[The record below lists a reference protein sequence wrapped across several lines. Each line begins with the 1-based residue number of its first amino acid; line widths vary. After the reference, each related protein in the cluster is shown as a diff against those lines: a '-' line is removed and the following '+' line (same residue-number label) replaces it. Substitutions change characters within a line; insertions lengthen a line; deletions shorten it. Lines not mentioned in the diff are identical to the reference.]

1 MVAVEPRPHVEEAG
15 RGPAVLLLHG
25 WGGSSELWRAVA
37 GHLAGRRF
45 SALAPDLPGFGGTAQ
60 PPAAW
65 GVEDYARWTL
75 ALLDSRGLDRVH
87 VVGHSFGGR
96 VGIKMASLWP
106 ERVDRLVLTSSAGIR
121 PARPPAYLARIVLF
135 KAARRL
141 AGTALVPAPARR
153 WAAARVAGSGS
164 EDYRNATGTLRPS
177 FVRVVNEDLRPD
189 LRRIASPTL
198 LVWGDRDDST
208 PLRDAQEME
217 RLVADAGLVVFA
229 GAGHYAYLEQS
240 ARFCRVLD
248 AFLPEGA
255 A

>member
-1 MVAVEPRPHVEEAG
+1 MMAIEPAPRVQETG

-25 WGGSSELWRAVA
+25 WGASAELWRAVA
-37 GHLAGRRF
+37 GHLSGRF
-45 SALAPDLPGFGGTAQ
+45 STVAPDLPGFGGTAP

-65 GVEDYARWTL
+65 SVEDYARWTL

-87 VVGHSFGGR
+87 VIGHSFGGR
-96 VGIKMASLWP
+96 VAIKMASRWP
-106 ERVDRLVLTSSAGIR
+106 DRVDRLVLTASAGIR
-121 PARPPAYLARIVLF
+121 PTRSPAYHARVMAF
-135 KAARRL
+135 KTTRLL
-141 AGTALVPAPARR
+141 AGVPFVPAGMRR
-153 WAAARVAGSGS
+153 WAAARVAASGS
-164 EDYRNATGTLRPS
+164 EDYRNATGTLVPT

-208 PLRDAQEME
+208 PLRDAREME
-217 RLVADAGLVVFA
+217 RLVTDAGLVVFP

-248 AFLPEGA
+248 AFLPGA
-255 A
+255 TT